1 MIIVFVFMF
10 YSRYQ
15 IQRPMGKG
23 KNIAQLKLRKNIA
36 QIKLRRRR
44 RDVIPLLVPQ

>member
-1 MIIVFVFMF
+1 
-10 YSRYQ
+10 
-15 IQRPMGKG
+15 MGKG

-44 RDVIPLLVPQ
+44 DVIPLLVPQ